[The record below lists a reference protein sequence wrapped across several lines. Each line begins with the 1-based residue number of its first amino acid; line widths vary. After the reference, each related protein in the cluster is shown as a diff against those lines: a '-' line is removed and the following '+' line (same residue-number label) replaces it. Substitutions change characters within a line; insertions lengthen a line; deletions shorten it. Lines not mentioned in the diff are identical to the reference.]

1 MAADE
6 YLQAVLLGR
15 ETLHVIDNAAA
26 RSLPA
31 GDHFPTHLH
40 NTVDLIL
47 CTEGSITLTLFQTPL
62 TLGPGEYL
70 VIYPHIP
77 HCSDAGP
84 AGCGILQLHF
94 HTEAFRRLVADAL
107 KNRGLYFLLDVAMD
121 RRRFLKR
128 QATEQFYDCVLY
140 LGQELEQKR
149 PNYRRMCDL
158 YLFQLILLLSRQ
170 VGEGMAPGSPLGNRH
185 LMLAAQYIR
194 QHYAEKITAAQV
206 AEYCGITPRRL
217 TALFSETL
225 NMNFSTYL
233 IYFRINKAIE
243 LMELR
248 KGRCSLT
255 RLALDTGFG
264 SPAHFSRMFKE
275 KMGMPPARYFGLQKG
290 GPAPTRQ

>member
-1 MAADE
+1 MAADG

-15 ETLHVIDNAAA
+15 EGLNVIDNAAM
-26 RSLPA
+26 RTLPA
-31 GDHFPTHLH
+31 GDHFSTHLH
-40 NTVDLIL
+40 DTVELIL

-62 TLGPGEYL
+62 TLTKGEYL

-77 HCSDAGP
+77 HCSDVGP
-84 AGCGILQLHF
+84 EGCGILQLHF
-94 HTEAFRRLVADAL
+94 HTGAFRRLVADSL
-107 KNRGLYFLLDVAMD
+107 KDRELYFLLDMAMN
-121 RRRFLKR
+121 RRRFLKQR
-128 QATEQFYDCVLY
+128 ATGQFYDCVLY
-140 LGQELEQKR
+140 LEQELEQKR

-170 VGEGMAPGSPLGNRH
+170 AGEDIAPGGTLGNRH
-185 LMLAAQYIR
+185 LILAAQYIQ

-217 TALFSETL
+217 TALFSEKL
-225 NMNFSTYL
+225 NLNFSTYL

-243 LMELR
+243 LMELHE
-248 KGRCSLT
+248 GRYPLT

-275 KMGMPPARYFGLQKG
+275 KMGVSPTRYF
-290 GPAPTRQ
+290 AARARS